1 MVTAKGKLAA
11 GLNRVGDDSRA
22 SKSVGVRNLKVY
34 VECEPAKAD
43 ADSNEGKSVIASKR
57 ANLTSVR
64 GVNNME
70 KNKGKLISSAST
82 NVRRKAL
89 ADVSNAQ
96 GNSSRKAVPV
106 GLKLTTTF
114 VLFLSRVS
122 MGPGGRTINVSS
134 RKSFTGKM
142 QQNVSQGVGDVH
154 TSKRDSF
161 RNKTMGQSRDSVVLV
176 AKYFFLFFFILN
188 LFHLQENAE
197 SSDKGKERSGYPV
210 PKAGKKVASRINNRS
225 HLWQNRMSD
234 GFLIMGKTNVEAHA
248 LTRKSVRPTVKT
260 TLQATLAQRT
270 LKSKNILNIN
280 KSTSVAAISS
290 KNKEEALTSSISEN
304 AAVVVL
310 YEATQGQ
317 LPSDGAAG
325 VVPHEA
331 TQGQLPSDG
340 NGNPSTVSD
349 AIPRKSKRRRSYTS
363 LLMAGSKLLE
373 ECGEVMKLEKLPSID
388 DNCNQLEVAEY
399 VDEIY
404 QYYWVTE
411 AQNPSME
418 NYMSIQ
424 TDITAH
430 MRGILINWLIEVHF
444 KFDLMQE
451 TLYLMVTLLDR
462 YLSQASVKKNEMQ
475 LVGLTAL
482 LLASKY
488 EDFWHPRVKD
498 LISISAESYTRDQML
513 AMERLI
519 LKQLKFRLNVATPY
533 VFMLRFLKAAQSDS
547 KLEHLAFY
555 LIELC
560 LVEHESLKFKP
571 SLLCASALYVA
582 RCTLHMTP
590 AWTPLLCKHARYEE
604 SQLRDCAQ
612 MIIRSHK
619 AAGKG
624 QLRVSYEKYMRPD
637 LSGAAAIKPLDRL
650 PL

>member
-1 MVTAKGKLAA
+1 MVTAKGKFAA

-34 VECEPAKAD
+34 VESEPAKAD

-70 KNKGKLISSAST
+70 KSKGKLISSASS

-106 GLKLTTTF
+106 GLKLTKSKSERTS
-114 VLFLSRVS
+114 LQRVS

-134 RKSFTGKM
+134 RKSFTE
-142 QQNVSQGVGDVH
+142 NVSQGVGVVH

-161 RNKTMGQSRDSVVLV
+161 RSKTMGQSHDSVVTNDRRTIRTSLISNRKSLPV
-176 AKYFFLFFFILN
+176 LKRVTQAQTNIQK
-188 LFHLQENAE
+188 ENAE

-290 KNKEEALTSSISEN
+290 KNKEEAVTSSISEN
-304 AAVVVL
+304 AAIVVP

-317 LPSDGAAG
+317 LP
-325 VVPHEA
+325 P
-331 TQGQLPSDG
+331 DG

-349 AIPRKSKRRRSYTS
+349 VIPKKSKRRRSYTS

-373 ECGEVMKLEKLPSID
+373 GCGEVMKLEKLPSID

-560 LVEHESLKFKP
+560 LVEHEYLKFKP

-637 LSGAAAIKPLDRL
+637 LGGAAAIKPLDRL